1 MRPFDID
8 DDRTGDDSAWGAE
21 VVDLDVQPIDHA
33 GAGAAVV
40 VVAAA
45 AAGGTVDASSFVD
58 SST

>member
-33 GAGAAVV
+33 GAAAAVV

-45 AAGGTVDASSFVD
+45 GGGTVDASSFVD